1 MRKKHAPT
9 RVSNFLKKTI
19 YQKKKCRKKLSHKTV
34 TLHCHC
40 KAHVKSRFLSK
51 ILSIK
56 AKICRLRKCQS
67 NDKLLR

>member
-9 RVSNFLKKTI
+9 EVLIFFKKI
-19 YQKKKCRKKLSHKTV
+19 IFQKQNCRKKLSHKTV

-40 KAHVKSRFLSK
+40 EANVKYRFLSK
-51 ILSIK
+51 TLLMK
-56 AKICRLRKCQS
+56 ATICRLRKCQS